1 MLSDNVLRPI
11 EKFIGLFGN
20 NKNLVYDRE
29 ALKRHYIQQYFP
41 YHVQRSLQI
50 LEKENFL
57 EIFKEQ
63 QALELEK
70 GRNIVLK
77 ILKSR
82 SDKLM
87 QRVAQRWDNT
97 PN

>member
-1 MLSDNVLRPI
+1 
-11 EKFIGLFGN
+11 
-20 NKNLVYDRE
+20 
-29 ALKRHYIQQYFP
+29 
-41 YHVQRSLQI
+41 
-50 LEKENFL
+50 L

-82 SDKLM
+82 NDKLM

-97 PN
+97 PNETL